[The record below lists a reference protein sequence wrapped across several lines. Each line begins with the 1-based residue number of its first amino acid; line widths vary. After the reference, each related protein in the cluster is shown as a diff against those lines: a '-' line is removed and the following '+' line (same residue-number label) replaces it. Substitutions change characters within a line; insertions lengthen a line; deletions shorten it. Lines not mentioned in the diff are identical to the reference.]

1 MKIPAYYFKPE
12 VIEPYIFVLY
22 DYKRTQSIIKLK
34 EIDFFRDESDILRHV
49 KDNELKVADKNDQK
63 VYSILL
69 EMQDIFNAYL
79 KDGKT
84 DLFKVLKGMG
94 ISFDLDDKF
103 NTPFSENVLKALLKL
118 KPGEIT
124 TYSDLA
130 KRINSKAYRAVGG
143 VLKNNPLPLVIP
155 CHRVIKKDG
164 KLGGFMGKMD
174 EDWQTNLK
182 KSLLK
187 IEGNI
192 VSD

>member
-1 MKIPAYYFKPE
+1 MKAK
-12 VIEPYIFVLY
+12 
-22 DYKRTQSIIKLK
+22 KLK
-34 EIDFFRDESDILRHV
+34 LV
-49 KDNELKVADKNDQK
+49 DNNDQK
-63 VYSILL
+63 VNSILL
-69 EMQDIFNAYL
+69 EMRDIINAYL

-84 DLFKVLKGMG
+84 DLFKALKEMG

-130 KRINSKAYRAVGG
+130 IRINSKAYRAIGG
-143 VLKNNPLPLVIP
+143 VLRNNPLPLIIP

-174 EDWQTNLK
+174 KDWQTHLK
-182 KSLLK
+182 RNLLK

>member
-1 MKIPAYYFKPE
+1 M
-12 VIEPYIFVLY
+12 
-22 DYKRTQSIIKLK
+22 QNII
-34 EIDFFRDESDILRHV
+34 
-49 KDNELKVADKNDQK
+49 
-63 VYSILL
+63 
-69 EMQDIFNAYL
+69 NAFL

-84 DLFKVLKGMG
+84 DLFKSLKEIG
-94 ISFDLDDKF
+94 ILFDLDNTF
-103 NTPFSENVLKALLKL
+103 NTPFSESVLKALLKT

-143 VLKNNPLPLVIP
+143 VLRNNPLPLVIP

-164 KLGGFMGKMD
+164 TLGGFMGKMD

-182 KSLLK
+182 RSLLK

-192 VSD
+192 VLD

>member
-1 MKIPAYYFKPE
+1 MKEK
-12 VIEPYIFVLY
+12 
-22 DYKRTQSIIKLK
+22 KLK
-34 EIDFFRDESDILRHV
+34 FA
-49 KDNELKVADKNDQK
+49 DNNDQK
-63 VYSILL
+63 ESSILL
-69 EMQDIFNAYL
+69 EMQDIINAYL

-84 DLFKVLKGMG
+84 DLFKALKEMG
-94 ISFDLDDKF
+94 ILFDLDDSF
-103 NTPFSENVLKALLKL
+103 NTPFSESVLKALLKI

-143 VLKNNPLPLVIP
+143 VLKNNPLPLIIP

-164 KLGGFMGKMD
+164 TLGGFMGKMD
-174 EDWQTNLK
+174 KDWQTNLK
-182 KSLLK
+182 RSLLK